1 MDEINGLDATNNQ
14 LTQVVLGA
22 VISGISCVTLFVMY
36 MRLNK
41 KNNALAEE
49 NATIVNYLVEKGM
62 AKIEYR
68 DGHPGILFL
77 E

>member
-1 MDEINGLDATNNQ
+1 
-14 LTQVVLGA
+14 
-22 VISGISCVTLFVMY
+22 MY